1 MVEPLTVNR
10 NFTVANTGDLVA
22 AWGTAALNPNFV
34 AIDGILGGM
43 VTLSLA
49 AASTIT
55 LTAPSGSVTPS
66 PGPFQQQNACIKLTG
81 TLTGNNVLQFTMPG
95 FWIVDNQ
102 CTVGSFYVSAAAS
115 SGGGNVIGIP
125 PGKKSQ
131 IFFDG
136 TSMDFVNAPDP
147 GTAYDLHGVT
157 SLPAWMTACTVQ
169 PYLIK
174 DGTIY
179 SAATYPALAA
189 VLGSS
194 FGGNGITTFGVPD
207 ERNRARIALDTNGP
221 GTYSLR
227 VTSAVSGINGQAMG
241 AGGGDQNVGAHIH
254 VANVSDPGHG
264 HTISFSQIAGSSGG
278 VTSSNNT
285 NAITTRTGTATTGIS
300 VTIATGGTGVGAN
313 MQPTIVSFLPLIK
326 T

>member
-22 AWGTAALNPNFV
+22 SWGTAALNPNFV

-157 SLPAWMTACTVQ
+157 SPPAWMTACTVQ

-221 GTYSLR
+221 GSYSLR
-227 VTSAVSGINGQAMG
+227 VTSATSGIDGKVMG
-241 AGGGDQNVGAHIH
+241 ASGGDQQMQSHTHTNTLT
-254 VANVSDPGHG
+254 DPGHRHQVPSG
-264 HTISFSQIAGSSGG
+264 SAGGATPSFIQTGGSQ
-278 VTSSNNT
+278 TST
-285 NAITTRTGTATTGIS
+285 TGTATTGITLS
-300 VTIATGGTGVGAN
+300 IGTTGGGGSQN